1 MFEIN
6 QNFCG
11 LIFMEIDKSTQNP
24 GIAPRHENG
33 SEVVWHDDVRV
44 SSVWKDELEGGD
56 FVGYLDLDLC
66 DRVGKPQYACTMT
79 IRPVSARKLYSIPA
93 HLMTM
98 CFGN

>member
-33 SEVVWHDDVRV
+33 SDVVWLEYVRV
-44 SSVWKDELEGGD
+44 FSVSKDELDGSD
-56 FVGYLDLDLC
+56 FVGYLYLDLC
-66 DRVGKPQYACTMT
+66 DWVRNPKMRV
-79 IRPVSARKLYSIPA
+79 V
-93 HLMTM
+93 
-98 CFGN
+98 